1 MGPIYRRLTYAL
13 PVGLLITTLLTI
25 AWYYLL
31 PAQKTLRF
39 STGSELGLYT
49 QIGKQIKEVI
59 ESEHEH
65 ITIKIINSSGSSD
78 NINRIDSGVADLALV
93 QNDAVG
99 GAKVRSIAAIYPEV
113 LHLICNKTAE
123 ISNLDDL
130 EGKTINIGP
139 PGSGTEQ
146 LATALLDF
154 TETDNEGD
162 TIRHLHF
169 PDALRGLREGT
180 LDGAFFLTGLGA
192 SIIEQAIDEKNMAFA
207 PIAAGQHRSERAIA
221 IAQDFANGFRV
232 HYPYVSPSTIPMMA
246 YDRVPKRPVAAM
258 SVDAVFVCSKIL
270 EHSLVESITKTLFEK
285 RAVLAQRNP
294 VFSHLDEENAQSR
307 LQFPLQE
314 GAEFYYR
321 RREPGFLAEHA
332 ESMGFI
338 LTLLLLFWSF
348 SAGARK
354 LFLSKRKN
362 RIDRFYSRIGDI
374 NNKLNEITNIAMCM
388 KYQTELNCI
397 RQEASNELIDEQLA
411 ADDAFLIY
419 QNMLNGCQDA
429 LGRVRLRLEKSS

>member
-1 MGPIYRRLTYAL
+1 MGAIYRRLTYIL
-13 PVGLLITTLLTI
+13 PIGLLILTLLAI
-25 AWYYLL
+25 AWYHFL

-59 ESEHEH
+59 ESEHDG
-65 ITIKIINSSGSSD
+65 ITIEIINSSGSSD
-78 NINRIDSGVADLALV
+78 NIKRIDSGIADLALV

-99 GAKVRSIAAIYPEV
+99 GAQVRSIAAIYPEV
-113 LHLICNKTAE
+113 LHLICNKSAE

-130 EGKTINIGP
+130 KGKTINVGP

-146 LATALLDF
+146 LTTALLDF
-154 TETDNEGD
+154 TENDKEGA
-162 TIRHLHF
+162 TIRHLQF
-169 PDALRGLREGT
+169 TDALRGLQDGS
-180 LDGAFFLTGLGA
+180 LDGAFFLMGLGA
-192 SIIEQAIDEKNMAFA
+192 SIIEQAIGQEKMTFI
-207 PIAAGQHRSERAIA
+207 PIVAGQHRSERAIA
-221 IAQDFANGFRV
+221 TAQDFTNGFQV
-232 HYPYVSPSTIPMMA
+232 HYPYVSPTTIPMMA
-246 YDRVPKRPVAAM
+246 YDGVPVRPVAAM
-258 SVDAVFVCSKIL
+258 GVDAVFVCSNEL
-270 EHSLVESITKTLFEK
+270 NQGLVESITKTLFEK
-285 RAVLAQRNP
+285 RAVLAQKNP
-294 VFSHLDEENAQSR
+294 VFSHLDEEKAQSR

-338 LTLLLLFWSF
+338 VTLILLFWSF

-354 LFLSKRKN
+354 IFVSKRKN
-362 RIDRFYSRIGDI
+362 RIDRFYSRIGHI
-374 NNKLNEITNIAMCM
+374 NNKLNEITSIAMCM
-388 KYQTELNCI
+388 EYQTELNRI
-397 RQEASNELIDEQLA
+397 RQEASTELINEQIA

-429 LGRVRLRLEKSS
+429 LGRIRVRLEKSS